1 MTDAGGRCI
10 SDFQYAWEMKG
21 VLLIAPL
28 DDDISKS
35 TAAERRLLDFSG
47 GLFFHVGYLFCTDWS
62 KKVCSISYHDSL
74 CRIPE
79 RTDSFWPIKVSPC
92 FNFETRPWFLL
103 QGSDVFCFSA
113 CNKKHDDD
121 VEGIRPNRERGSRK
135 RTSARTKMSS
145 QLWYRLDMWCTRIP
159 NQ

>member
-1 MTDAGGRCI
+1 MQRCRAAAEPFDTLCAV
-10 SDFQYAWEMKG
+10 SRAVLNAPLMSVYVCTQSVTRLRFSMCLRNEG
-21 VLLIAPL
+21 VLLIGPL

-113 CNKKHDDD
+113 ELNSVIK
-121 VEGIRPNRERGSRK
+121 S
-135 RTSARTKMSS
+135 M
-145 QLWYRLDMWCTRIP
+145 MMM
-159 NQ
+159 